1 MTTYGEYL
9 SQLIASSKAAH
20 DYIPRMCAAL
30 RKEDPHLSNEDIR
43 DRVTKDCLEAGLA
56 KSTIIHNI
64 PEEFKNP
71 DKIKAGKSGAE
82 KKKIIVTKTTSGAAA
97 TEAEN
102 KPESAN
108 KSNSRRL
115 EIRIDEAATKESD
128 ENNALQP
135 KDEDVGFLK
144 KQLNK
149 RIEEN
154 LLIERLQQE
163 KVQLSEAVK
172 KNSFTKA
179 TNYKPD
185 PPKKFEFPEPDESNT
200 FVWKNITFDELRMKL
215 GPLKASSNTKINVYL
230 ERVVL

>member
-9 SQLIASSKAAH
+9 SQLKASSRAAY
-20 DYIPRMCAAL
+20 DYIPRMCTAL

-71 DKIKAGKSGAE
+71 DKIEAGKRGAE
-82 KKKIIVTKTTSGAAA
+82 KRKIIVSKTTRGAAA

-102 KPESAN
+102 KPESPN

-115 EIRIDEAATKESD
+115 EIPRIDEAPAKESD
-128 ENNALQP
+128 ENNAWH
-135 KDEDVGFLK
+135 EDVGFLK

-149 RIEEN
+149 RIEDN
-154 LLIERLQQE
+154 QAKDILIERL
-163 KVQLSEAVK
+163 
-172 KNSFTKA
+172 
-179 TNYKPD
+179 
-185 PPKKFEFPEPDESNT
+185 
-200 FVWKNITFDELRMKL
+200 
-215 GPLKASSNTKINVYL
+215 
-230 ERVVL
+230 